1 MIGLDPYYEVN
12 DEVEVQVGLN
22 NPIRISNK
30 KVTLKYKTLKKK
42 TLKAAPVKATKA
54 VGKVTYKIT
63 GATGKAKIKKATKT
77 ALKKKKIVINTKTGK
92 VTVKKGLAKGTYCF
106 YVKVKVVGT
115 GAYLDDDYLEKA
127 TIVVK

>member
-1 MIGLDPYYEVN
+1 MIGLEPYYEVN

-63 GATGKAKIKKATKT
+63 GATGKAKIKKAQQEDRQSHSQEGTRQGD
-77 ALKKKKIVINTKTGK
+77 LLLLCES
-92 VTVKKGLAKGTYCF
+92 KGRRHRRLS
-106 YVKVKVVGT
+106 
-115 GAYLDDDYLEKA
+115 
-127 TIVVK
+127 